1 MERIFPE
8 KIRGKSC
15 GRPFYRCRLLSI
27 KSTGGRMFGK
37 TYTSAI
43 VGIDGRRVIVEAD
56 YGDGLPAFEMVGF
69 LSSEVREARERVKA
83 ALKNSGFYVPPGRLT
98 VNLSPADLRKQGN
111 SFDLPIAI
119 AILIAL
125 GILPQSSAE
134 DYLMIGE
141 LSLDGRIRGI
151 NGTLSHVLLAKEAGK
166 RGCIV
171 PKENAREGAVLSA
184 LSVYGFETLADVVS
198 FLVDPDEVMPEEPP
212 EQVIVNGDGKLP
224 DFSEIR
230 GQESAKRAAE
240 VASAGMHGLLLIG
253 PPGTGKTLTAK
264 RIPTILPPLTEK
276 EQIESSKIH
285 SVAGTLDRNE
295 GLLKMRPF
303 RSPHHTV
310 SANGLVGGGSYPRPG
325 EMSLAHNG
333 VLFLDELPEF
343 SKLTL
348 EVMRQPLEDRRV
360 VISRVNGSY
369 VFPTRVMLV
378 CAMNPCRCGYYP
390 DRTKC
395 RCSDGEVQKYL
406 GRISKPLLDRI
417 DIAVEVPRIGY
428 EELER
433 RQKGENS
440 EEIRERVIR
449 CWEVQ
454 KERYRGQEIVFNSQ
468 LEGSG
473 IRKYCELG
481 KEEADLLEEVFDRLD
496 LSARAH
502 DRILKVAR
510 TIADLG
516 GSDRILVPHLSEA
529 ISYRQLDR
537 RFFGGN

>member
-1 MERIFPE
+1 
-8 KIRGKSC
+8 
-15 GRPFYRCRLLSI
+15 
-27 KSTGGRMFGK
+27 MFGK

-43 VGIDGRRVIVEAD
+43 VGIDGKLVIVEAD
-56 YGDGLPAFEMVGF
+56 FGDGLPAFDMVGF
-69 LSSEVREARERVKA
+69 LSSEVKEARERVKA
-83 ALKNSGFYVPPGRLT
+83 ALKNSGFYVPPGKLT
-98 VNLSPADLRKQGN
+98 VNLSPANLRKQGN
-111 SFDLPIAI
+111 SFDLSIAVS
-119 AILIAL
+119 ILIAL
-125 GILPQSSAE
+125 GILPQAAAE
-134 DYLMIGE
+134 DFLFVGE
-141 LSLDGRIRGI
+141 LSLDGRLRGI
-151 NGTLSHVLLAKEAGK
+151 NGTLSHVLLAREEGK
-166 RGCIV
+166 KGVIV
-171 PKENAREGAVLSA
+171 PRENAREGAVLSA
-184 LSVYGFETLADVVS
+184 LSVYGLESLSDVVR
-198 FLVDPDEVMPEEPP
+198 FLLHPDSLAPEEAASP
-212 EQVIVNGDGKLP
+212 ESEGLP
-224 DFSEIR
+224 AGTWDFSEIR

-264 RIPTILPPLTEK
+264 RIPSILPPLTEA

-310 SANGLVGGGSYPRPG
+310 SSNGLVGGGSYPRPG

-348 EVMRQPLEDRRV
+348 EVMRQPLEDKRV

-390 DRTKC
+390 DRSKC
-395 RCSDGEVQKYL
+395 HCSEGEVRKYL

-417 DIAVEVPRIGY
+417 DIAVEVPRLGY
-428 EELER
+428 EDLL
-433 RQKGENS
+433 KKPPGESS
-440 EEIRERVIR
+440 EEIRKRVIR
-449 CWEVQ
+449 CWEIQ
-454 KERYRGQEIVFNSQ
+454 KERYAGQNIVFNSQ

-473 IRKYCELG
+473 IRKYCRLG
-481 KEEADLLEEVFDRLD
+481 AAEADLLKEVFDHLD

-510 TIADLG
+510 TIADLDG
-516 GSDRILVPHLSEA
+516 AEAISTVHLAEA

-537 RFFGGN
+537 RFFGGS

>member
-1 MERIFPE
+1 
-8 KIRGKSC
+8 
-15 GRPFYRCRLLSI
+15 
-27 KSTGGRMFGK
+27 MFGK

-43 VGIDGRRVIVEAD
+43 VGIDGKKVIVEAD
-56 YGDGLPAFEMVGF
+56 FGDGLPAFDMVGF
-69 LSSEVREARERVKA
+69 LSSEVKEARERVKA
-83 ALKNSGFYVPPGRLT
+83 ALKNSGFYVPPGKLT

-111 SFDLPIAI
+111 SFDLPIAVS
-119 AILIAL
+119 ILIAL
-125 GILPQSSAE
+125 GILPQSAAE
-134 DYLMIGE
+134 DYLFIGE
-141 LSLDGRIRGI
+141 LSLDGKLRGI
-151 NGTLSHVLLAKEAGK
+151 NGTLSHVLLAREDGR
-166 RGCIV
+166 RGVIV
-171 PKENAREGAVLSA
+171 PRENAREGAVLSA
-184 LSVYGFETLADVVS
+184 LLVYGFETLSDVVH
-198 FLVDPDEVMPEEPP
+198 FLLDPGSVSPEEPP
-212 EQVIVNGDGKLP
+212 LP
-224 DFSEIR
+224 GEEESKIAADFLEIR

-264 RIPTILPPLTEK
+264 RIPTILPPLTEA

-348 EVMRQPLEDRRV
+348 EVMRQPLEDKRV

-395 RCSDGEVQKYL
+395 HCSDGEVQKYL

-417 DIAVEVPRIGY
+417 DIAVEVPRLSF
-428 EELER
+428 EDLL
-433 RQKGENS
+433 KKPPGES
-440 EEIRERVIR
+440 SAEIRERVVR
-449 CWEVQ
+449 CWEIQ
-454 KERYRGQEIVFNSQ
+454 KERYRGQNMVFNSQ

-481 KEEADLLEEVFDRLD
+481 PEESDLLKQVFDHLD

-510 TIADLG
+510 TVADLQG
-516 GSDRILVPHLSEA
+516 ADRIGVPHLAEA